1 MWRDLL
7 LRYRQKLVLLLVL
20 ISPVASMYFHG
31 KTRTDTSAIER
42 TLMAVTG
49 PASTLSHDAVGQVKQ
64 LLNAYV
70 LLTRTEGRNRD
81 LERENRILLGEAL
94 RTRTLA
100 EELVRVKKLCEFKGD
115 HQEFT
120 TVPARVVGRD
130 VSQVFQVVRLKIDI
144 AKSQVQEGQAVITHD
159 GIVGRIEKVSGEFA
173 DVMLVTDARS
183 NVHATVP
190 GKGVVGSVS
199 GKGKKGEFGAQFVYL
214 DNSERA
220 VPLASGDAVLTTGH
234 DRVFPAGLEIGHI
247 ADLKSTRQGP
257 YHEFVL
263 APAVAYATLEEV
275 LVVTD
280 YRGAS
285 ADSPRTA
292 DSPRPSDSPKATE
305 PPKPA
310 DSGKGDG
317 PQSPQPPA
325 KFADPSKSPDQS
337 KPGAKRAVDPANTPD
352 APP

>member
-1 MWRDLL
+1 MWHDLL
-7 LRYRQKLVLLLVL
+7 LRYRQKLVLGVVL
-20 ISPVASMYFHG
+20 ISPVGSMYYHG
-31 KTRTDTSAIER
+31 KIRSDTSAAER
-42 TLMAVTG
+42 AMMALTG
-49 PASTLSHDAVGQVKQ
+49 PASSLSHDAVSEAKQ
-64 LLNAYV
+64 MLSAYV
-70 LLTRTEGRNRD
+70 LLTKTESRNRD

-100 EELVRVKKLCEFKGD
+100 EELLRVKQLCEFRD
-115 HQEFT
+115 QHRDFT
-120 TVPARVVGRD
+120 TLPARVVGRD

-144 AKSQVQEGQAVITHD
+144 EGAAVKEGQAVITHD
-159 GIVGRIEKVSGEFA
+159 GIVGRIEKVSGAFA

-214 DNSERA
+214 DNAERA
-220 VPLASGDAVLTTGH
+220 VPLIAGDAVLTTGH

-247 ADLKSTRQGP
+247 ADPKSTRQGP

-275 LVVTD
+275 LVVVD
-280 YRGAS
+280 YRGAQTDPDRKGP
-285 ADSPRTA
+285 AKPLDL
-292 DSPRPSDSPKATE
+292 
-305 PPKPA
+305 KPA
-310 DSGKGDG
+310 ELAKPVGAAPPGSPLRALEAGKQNDLAK
-317 PQSPQPPA
+317 PPV
-325 KFADPSKSPDQS
+325 
-337 KPGAKRAVDPANTPD
+337 KRAVDPANTPD

>member
-7 LRYRQKLVLLLVL
+7 LRYRHKLVLLLVL

-31 KTRTDTSAIER
+31 KNRTETSAVER
-42 TLMAVTG
+42 ALMAITG
-49 PASTLSHDAVGQVKQ
+49 PASTLSHDAVGAVKQ

-70 LLTRTEGRNRD
+70 LLTRTEARNRD

-100 EELVRVKKLCEFKGD
+100 EELARVKNLCEFKGE
-115 HQEFT
+115 HQDFT

-130 VSQVFQVVRLKIDI
+130 VSQVFQVVRLKIDV
-144 AKSQVQEGQAVITHD
+144 AGSNVQEGQAVITHD
-159 GIVGRIEKVSGEFA
+159 GIVGRIEKLSGEFA

-214 DNSERA
+214 DNAERA
-220 VPLASGDAVLTTGH
+220 VPLAAGDAVLTTGH

-247 ADLKSTRQGP
+247 ADLRATRQGP

-285 ADSPRTA
+285 SDSARPATAPRSADP
-292 DSPRPSDSPKATE
+292 PRPAEAGSDGDAAR
-305 PPKPA
+305 PA
-310 DSGKGDG
+310 D
-317 PQSPQPPA
+317 PTRAAEPA
-325 KFADPSKSPDQS
+325 R
-337 KPGAKRAVDPANTPD
+337 PGAKRAVDPANTPD